1 MNLNVAKQ
9 LKQKKAKFMVIDS
22 EDKKRIE
29 KLCIDMNTSPVD
41 VVSTATKLLEKSLN
55 KKIILRDTSTNTDV
69 EINIFEHLN
78 KDLNGNQKQG

>member
-1 MNLNVAKQ
+1 MNLNIAKQ
-9 LKQKKAKFMVIDS
+9 LKHKKAKLMVIDS

-29 KLCIDMNTSPVD
+29 KLCVDMNTSAVD

-55 KKIILRDTSTNTDV
+55 KKIILRDTTTNTDV

-78 KDLNGNQKQG
+78 KDLNGKPRQN